1 MKLEQLYYNPKSPAA
16 YAGEQALYKLAKQSS
31 KKVKLQDVRDWLRKQ
46 QTYTL
51 HKPIRKKFLR
61 RKTVVAGI
69 DTQCQADLA
78 DLSKL
83 SKSNEKHRY
92 LLCIIDVFSKYKW
105 VVPIKDKT
113 GKTLV
118 IAFKSVLKSGRCPKS
133 LQTDKG
139 TEFKNKEFQNF
150 LNTKK
155 IHFFTTE
162 NPETKASIVERF
174 QRTLKT
180 RMWKY
185 FTHHRTLRYVDIL
198 PKLVHGY
205 NHAYHRSIKCAP
217 VSVTLKNEPQVSEN
231 LYGKSNSK
239 KVKPK
244 FKVGDFVRINKTK
257 RTFDKGYLPN
267 WTQELFQILAVV
279 KTQIPITYKIK
290 DLEGEVV
297 KGTFYSH
304 ELQRVEKEQIYKID
318 SVLDHRKRK
327 VGKKWVKEIKVHWK
341 GYPSK
346 FDSWILES
354 DLV

>member
-69 DTQCQADLA
+69 DTQWQADLA

-83 SKSNEKHRY
+83 SKFNDKHRY
-92 LLCIIDVFSKYKW
+92 LLCIIDVFSKYAR

-118 IAFKSVLKSGRCPKS
+118 IAFKSVLKSGR
-133 LQTDKG
+133 
-139 TEFKNKEFQNF
+139 
-150 LNTKK
+150 
-155 IHFFTTE
+155 
-162 NPETKASIVERF
+162 
-174 QRTLKT
+174 RTLKT
-180 RMWKY
+180 RVWKY
-185 FTHHRTLRYVDIL
+185 FTHHHTLRYVDIL

-279 KTQIPITYKIK
+279 KTPIPITYKIK
-290 DLEGEVV
+290 DLEGESV
-297 KGTFYSH
+297 KGSFYSH
-304 ELQRVEKEQIYKID
+304 EL
-318 SVLDHRKRK
+318 
-327 VGKKWVKEIKVHWK
+327 
-341 GYPSK
+341 
-346 FDSWILES
+346 
-354 DLV
+354 

>member
-1 MKLEQLYYNPKSPAA
+1 M
-16 YAGEQALYKLAKQSS
+16 
-31 KKVKLQDVRDWLRKQ
+31 
-46 QTYTL
+46 
-51 HKPIRKKFLR
+51 
-61 RKTVVAGI
+61 AGI
-69 DTQCQADLA
+69 DTQWQADFV

-83 SKSNEKHRY
+83 SKFNNKHRY
-92 LLCIIDVFSKYKW
+92 LLCVIDVFSKYAW
-105 VVPIKDKT
+105 VVSIKDKT

-150 LNTKK
+150 LKTKM
-155 IHFFTTE
+155 IHFYTTE

-198 PKLVHGY
+198 P
-205 NHAYHRSIKCAP
+205 AYHRSIKCAP

-231 LYGKSNSK
+231 LYGESNSK
-239 KVKPK
+239 KAKPK
-244 FKVGDFVRINKTK
+244 FKVGDFMRINKTK

-267 WTQELFQILAVV
+267 LTQELFQILAVV
-279 KTQIPITYKIK
+279 KTQTPITYKIK
-290 DLEGEVV
+290 DLEGELV

-304 ELQRVEKEQIYKID
+304 ELQRVEKDQIYEID

-327 VGKKWVKEIKVHWK
+327 VRKKWVKEIKVHWK